1 MKKKITDIW
10 NRIQAA
16 HAQAKTD
23 EEIAAAIKLQ
33 HELQDELT
41 PEELKKF
48 NDLLL
53 SDTHDLVADGDRLIA
68 DGIKEKLGELPEA
81 ISLAYVAKN
90 YFGKSNSWLSQRIN
104 GSIVNGKRARFSS
117 SEVKQLQ
124 DALHDLGHRL
134 LAVSF

>member
-1 MKKKITDIW
+1 MKRKITNIW

-41 PEELKKF
+41 PDELKEF

-53 SDTHDLVADGDRLIA
+53 SDTHDLVSEGDRLIA
-68 DGIKEKLGELPEA
+68 DGIKE
-81 ISLAYVAKN
+81 
-90 YFGKSNSWLSQRIN
+90 
-104 GSIVNGKRARFSS
+104 
-117 SEVKQLQ
+117 
-124 DALHDLGHRL
+124 
-134 LAVSF
+134 

>member
-23 EEIAAAIKLQ
+23 EEVAAAVKLQ

-41 PEELKKF
+41 PEELKEF

-53 SDTHDLVADGDRLIA
+53 SDTHDLVAEGDRLIA
-68 DGIKEKLGELPEA
+68 DGIKTIA
-81 ISLAYVAKN
+81 
-90 YFGKSNSWLSQRIN
+90 F
-104 GSIVNGKRARFSS
+104 
-117 SEVKQLQ
+117 
-124 DALHDLGHRL
+124 
-134 LAVSF
+134 